1 MPAYFYGVFKKKNY
15 IMVEEVFVILLT
27 TYSFVSNFSFLLLF
41 FFCRLFLATCA
52 CHVKYMLF
60 GRVVLIVRWYYVSQW
75 LNCSMVL
82 RFTVAQLSF
91 LLFMSH
97 VDAFVNNA
105 PTCSWIDLKILCFFP
120 QNKLLLAVD
129 IDLPELFLY
138 ILYNY

>member
-1 MPAYFYGVFKKKNY
+1 MPAYFYGVFKNKNY

-41 FFCRLFLATCA
+41 FCRLFLATWA
-52 CHVKYMLF
+52 YHVKYMLF

-82 RFTVAQLSF
+82 